1 MLILSNWVPN
11 GLVSIVYG
19 TDNTHCASIQD
30 VGIDFGGGDIFM
42 PEKLLDGADV
52 IPFLLAISMWAGAEC
67 PACHSIMNFSKTTH
81 LLQVALY
88 LLLFP
93 ALSLFYK
100 EQYIFG
106 GLALL
111 VLGANSVLVA
121 CFSKF
126 TISSTG
132 THRA

>member
-52 IPFLLAISMWAGAEC
+52 IPFLQQSRGKTVAKSVCFYGFADAGFHDGCFDVLA
-67 PACHSIMNFSKTTH
+67 
-81 LLQVALY
+81 
-88 LLLFP
+88 
-93 ALSLFYK
+93 
-100 EQYIFG
+100 
-106 GLALL
+106 
-111 VLGANSVLVA
+111 
-121 CFSKF
+121 
-126 TISSTG
+126 
-132 THRA
+132 